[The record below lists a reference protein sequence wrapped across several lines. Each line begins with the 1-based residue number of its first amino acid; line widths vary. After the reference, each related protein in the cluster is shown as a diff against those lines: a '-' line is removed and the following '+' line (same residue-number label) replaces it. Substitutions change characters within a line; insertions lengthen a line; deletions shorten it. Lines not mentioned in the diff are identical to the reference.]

1 MSEETAYTHLTIET
15 AQALSNL
22 GCADL
27 AVYLPSAG
35 QTELVL
41 YRGAGRGLADPDY
54 NRLRTHGLATVYVR
68 TGDLHERDVYLEE
81 RLGDLLHNGNLES
94 IAKAEIVHQVGHS
107 VARGLV
113 NDANSS
119 VDLNRTTRFVEEM
132 VGCVLAEQPV
142 ARYLAHMAS
151 HHRSTASHM
160 VIVSM
165 LAITL
170 GAMVYGEDR
179 ERLRELGLAGM
190 LHDMG
195 KLAIDPAVLAKP
207 ETLSP
212 EETVLVQQH
221 AIESVRLLGGD
232 TQATPAV
239 RQMIIQHHERVDGR
253 GYPLGLTGDELDLSS
268 KILTIVDS
276 FHAITGPR
284 SYRAPLTPLEAN
296 RVLDSLAGR
305 QFDPDLLACWNA
317 LFDKHGTRPPQEWAV
332 SGSEHQEDELA
343 TRHEHRTGSA
353 PGKQSRYRPR
363 RHRCD
368 GRISAGCVYAGRLN
382 GVSRAPDRFVS
393 KLQDLSSFGACL
405 RTEHPLFRGEVIHI
419 GLKGR
424 DRPIWLEAVVAWCR
438 QQQDHSGYHC
448 GIRFAY
454 RIREDQVGTKT
465 DVEGL
470 NNTLAKSA

>member
-27 AVYLPSAG
+27 AVYLPNAG

-54 NRLRTHGLATVYVR
+54 NRLRAHGLETVCVR
-68 TGDLHERDVYLEE
+68 TGELHGHEAYLEE
-81 RLGDLLHNGNLES
+81 SLGDLLHNSNLAP
-94 IAKAEIVHQVGHS
+94 IAKAEIIHQVGHS
-107 VARGLV
+107 IARGLV
-113 NDANSS
+113 NDADSS
-119 VDLNRTTRFVEEM
+119 VDLDRTTRFVNEM
-132 VGCVLAEQPV
+132 VGCVLAEQSV
-142 ARYLAHMAS
+142 APYLAHMAS

-170 GAMVYGEDR
+170 GAKVYGEDR

-207 ETLSP
+207 ATLSP

-221 AIESVRLLGGD
+221 AIESVRLLGDD

-239 RQMIIQHHERVDGR
+239 RQTIIQHHERVDGR

-284 SYRAPLTPLEAN
+284 SYRAPLTPLAAN

-317 LFDKHGTRPPQEWAV
+317 LFDKHGTRPPRDWAV
-332 SGSEHQEDELA
+332 PGSEHREDELA
-343 TRHEHRTGSA
+343 TRHEHRTGHA
-353 PGKQSRYRPR
+353 PSKQFRHRPR

-368 GRISAGCVYAGRLN
+368 GKISAGCVYAGRLT

-393 KLQDLSSFGACL
+393 NVRDLSSFGACL
-405 RTEHPLFRGEVIHI
+405 RTDYPLFRGEVIHL
-419 GLKGR
+419 GLKGP
-424 DRPIWLEAVVAWCR
+424 DGPIWLEGVVAWCR
-438 QQQDHSGYHC
+438 PQQDRSGYHC
-448 GIRFAY
+448 GVRFAY
-454 RIREDQVGTKT
+454 RIRENQVGTKT
-465 DVEGL
+465 GVEGL
-470 NNTLAKSA
+470 NNALAKSA